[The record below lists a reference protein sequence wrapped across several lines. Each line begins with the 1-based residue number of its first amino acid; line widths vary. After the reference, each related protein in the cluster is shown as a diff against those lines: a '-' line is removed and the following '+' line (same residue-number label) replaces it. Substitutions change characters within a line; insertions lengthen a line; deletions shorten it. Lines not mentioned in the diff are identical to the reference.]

1 MNRDNTLVD
10 RWEFWTALSLL
21 AVISVGCEA
30 VRNPSLERARD
41 TYQRARHDPEVVGRA
56 AVSLDKAGQTLEQ
69 AERAWTKEK
78 DVTEAEHLAYI
89 AEKRV
94 EIARATARRR
104 LAADEIQQL
113 KSKRE

>member
-10 RWEFWTALSLL
+10 RWEFWAALPLL
-21 AVISVGCEA
+21 AVISVGCGA
-30 VRNPSLERARD
+30 VRNPALERARD
-41 TYQRARHDPEVVGRA
+41 AYQRA
-56 AVSLDKAGQTLEQ
+56 
-69 AERAWTKEK
+69 
-78 DVTEAEHLAYI
+78 EAEHLAYI

>member
-10 RWEFWTALSLL
+10 RWEFWAALPLL
-21 AVISVGCEA
+21 AVISVDCGA
-30 VRNPSLERARD
+30 IRNPTLKQAHN
-41 TYQRARHDPEVVGRA
+41 TYQQTQHDPEVVRRA

-78 DVTEAEHLAYI
+78 DTTEAEHLAYI